1 MQANGRQLA
10 VGAEAQLLAIQP
22 STAGAAHG
30 PEVNV
35 HL

>member
-1 MQANGRQLA
+1 MQADGWQLA
-10 VGAEAQLLAIQP
+10 VRAEAQLLAIQP
-22 STAGAAHG
+22 STAGAAHS